1 LLDKIKTWQKSS
13 NPSPEMDIDRCIHY
27 LCLMADEL
35 EEKVNT
41 KTSFKQESI
50 EELEQKA
57 LYVANLARKLTSG

>member
-1 LLDKIKTWQKSS
+1 
-13 NPSPEMDIDRCIHY
+13 
-27 LCLMADEL
+27 MADEL